1 MYLLV
6 TLQFYVHVEQVHFNL
21 VVFMIYKYLIELQN
35 KSLITSYITLFSNK
49 VCTAGLDNTIS
60 PFVTNIDSIFYFT
73 HTNKKERTKELI

>member
-1 MYLLV
+1 MYLLI
-6 TLQFYVHVEQVHFNL
+6 TLQFYVHVEQVHFDI
-21 VVFMIYKYLIELQN
+21 VMFMIYKYLIELLN

-73 HTNKKERTKELI
+73 HKKERTNELI